1 MVPMQ
6 YQRMGLK
13 PCVRIGDCL
22 RPWLLIIL
30 MYMAKESMPPKPQT
44 PFERF
49 TEAAKHIVNLPK
61 SETDK
66 IKAKVPYKPA
76 KRRTRR

>member
-1 MVPMQ
+1 
-6 YQRMGLK
+6 
-13 PCVRIGDCL
+13 
-22 RPWLLIIL
+22 

>member
-1 MVPMQ
+1 MELALC
-6 YQRMGLK
+6 RS
-13 PCVRIGDCL
+13 
-22 RPWLLIIL
+22 RPLFAPVVLIIL
-30 MYMAKESMPPKPQT
+30 MPMAKENMPPKPQT

-66 IKAKVPYKPA
+66 IKAKFPYKPH
-76 KRRTRR
+76 KRPKKK

>member
-1 MVPMQ
+1 MRWMELALC
-6 YQRMGLK
+6 RS
-13 PCVRIGDCL
+13 
-22 RPWLLIIL
+22 RPLFAPVVLIIL
-30 MYMAKESMPPKPQT
+30 MHMAKESMSPKPLT

-66 IKAKVPYKPA
+66 IKAKVPYKPQ
-76 KRRTRR
+76 KRRKPR